1 MLFSSEFDKKES
13 ARSATLESSQNSR
26 CETKTTHVVH
36 SFDASSHKSSL
47 AMSTQKED
55 VFETPDCP
63 AEEPVERDGE
73 SFESEH
79 IESVHVNIDAAMK
92 KFKGRMLNTD
102 HVDFSDNLW
111 NRRRQGYGSGK
122 YVLEIVGK
130 ENAERE
136 HETVDQKFSR
146 LYCEVGELAE
156 MVKMEASAGNSG
168 VQEIDVKALSELL
181 DMVQKEKLHGI
192 IPSESALEK
201 LRSVK
206 EQKKEAAE
214 NVVSNVDFSN
224 LDARLKRIEKF
235 VSGNQPTAERVTSTP
250 LAETVEELR
259 LRIETVNPSV
269 LDGLE
274 TKLNT
279 VLSKYQA
286 AEEKRQER
294 VNEVVEEKI
303 NHLSEMMTKW
313 DGVCMS
319 LPGTV
324 KRLHALTNLH
334 EQARDFSTNLQLLI
348 STKNELLRKLE
359 SEEVAVFGLKK
370 EALEMIRS
378 LNSRVSFVQGAVDS
392 LKK

>member
-1 MLFSSEFDKKES
+1 M
-13 ARSATLESSQNSR
+13 ATQNW
-26 CETKTTHVVH
+26 E
-36 SFDASSHKSSL
+36 
-47 AMSTQKED
+47 
-55 VFETPDCP
+55 VFATPDCP
-63 AEEPVERDGE
+63 KEKEKPVKRDE
-73 SFESEH
+73 T
-79 IESVHVNIDAAMK
+79 IDALVN

-102 HVDFSDNLW
+102 HVG
-111 NRRRQGYGSGK
+111 RRRE
-122 YVLEIVGK
+122 YVLEVAGK
-130 ENAERE
+130 ENAERK
-136 HETVDQKFSR
+136 HETVEQKFNR

-156 MVKMEASAGNSG
+156 MVQIEARSGNSG
-168 VQEIDVKALSELL
+168 VQEVNVKALSDLL

-201 LRSVK
+201 LRKVK
-206 EQKKEAAE
+206 EQKKESAD
-214 NVVSNVDFSN
+214 NVSSDVDFSN
-224 LDARLKRIEKF
+224 LDDRLKRIEKF
-235 VSGNQPTAERVTSTP
+235 VSGNRPTVTSTP

-269 LDGLE
+269 LNGLE

-286 AEEKRQER
+286 AEVKRREKIDK
-294 VNEVVEEKI
+294 VVEEKI
-303 NHLSEMMTKW
+303 NHLTEMMTKW

-334 EQARDFSTNLQLLI
+334 EQARDFSVNLQLLI

-359 SEEVAVFGLKK
+359 SEGASIFELKK

-378 LNSRVSFVQGAVDS
+378 LNSRVSSVQAAVDS

>member
-1 MLFSSEFDKKES
+1 
-13 ARSATLESSQNSR
+13 
-26 CETKTTHVVH
+26 
-36 SFDASSHKSSL
+36 
-47 AMSTQKED
+47 MSTQKED
-55 VFETPDCP
+55 VFETPDYP
-63 AEEPVERDGE
+63 EEEPVEREETFD
-73 SFESEH
+73 SEH
-79 IESVHVNIDAAMK
+79 IESIHVNVDAALK
-92 KFKGRMLNTD
+92 RFKGRMLSAD
-102 HVDFSDNLW
+102 AVDFSDNLW

-122 YVLEIVGK
+122 FVLEIVGK

-136 HETVDQKFSR
+136 HETVEQKFNR

-156 MVKMEASAGNSG
+156 MIKDEASSGNAQ
-168 VQEIDVKALSELL
+168 VQEVDVKGLSELL
-181 DMVQKEKLHGI
+181 DMVHRERLTGA

-201 LRSVK
+201 LKRAQ
-206 EQKKEAAE
+206 ENKKE
-214 NVVSNVDFSN
+214 SSQKPSSDIDFSH
-224 LDARLKRIEKF
+224 LDTRLKRIEKF
-235 VSGNQPTAERVTSTP
+235 VSGSQPTAERVTSTP

-279 VLSKYQA
+279 VLGKYQTV
-286 AEEKRQER
+286 EEKRQER
-294 VNEVVEEKI
+294 LDGVVEEKI
-303 NHLSEMMTKW
+303 NHLSEMMAKW

-359 SEEVAVFGLKK
+359 SEEMSVFELKK
-370 EALEMIRS
+370 ETLEMIRS
-378 LNSRVSFVQGAVDS
+378 LNNRVSEVQNAVES
-392 LKK
+392 LKKK